1 MSKKIYLAGPC
12 DNENRTLM
20 VRIGKYLRRQGF
32 EVYCPF
38 ELQIENAWD
47 LTQEDWAEKVFYAD
61 KTAIEKC
68 DFFFMISKGRI
79 SSAGTNWEQGYAKG
93 IDKKVFV
100 FQITREPTSLMTFC
114 GCNYFYNTDEEN
126 IINTLHKV
134 IIYLDED
141 KGEHFLFKNKIC
153 ETVLT

>member
-1 MSKKIYLAGPC
+1 MKKIYLAGDC
-12 DNENRTLM
+12 SSENRTLM

-93 IDKKVFV
+93 IGKKVFV

-141 KGEHFLFKNKIC
+141 KWEYFLFKNKIC

>member
-1 MSKKIYLAGPC
+1 MKKIYLDGDC
-12 DNENRTLM
+12 SSENRTLM
-20 VRIGKYLRRQGF
+20 VRIGKYLREQGF

-47 LTQEDWAEKVFYAD
+47 LTQEDWAEAVFYAD

-79 SSAGTNWEQGYAKG
+79 SSAGTNWEQGFAKG
-93 IDKKVFV
+93 IGKKVFV
-100 FQITREPTSLMTFC
+100 FQITHAPTSLMTFC
-114 GCNYFYNTDEEN
+114 GCNYFYNTSEEN
-126 IINTLHKV
+126 IFNTLHEV
-134 IIYLDED
+134 TICLED
-141 KGEHFLFKNKIC
+141 KNWEWLLPHRKIC

>member
-1 MSKKIYLAGPC
+1 MKIYLAGPC

-47 LTQEDWAEKVFYAD
+47 LTQEDWAQKVFYAD
-61 KTAIEKC
+61 KTAIENC
-68 DFFFMISKGRI
+68 DFFLMISKGRI

-93 IDKKVFV
+93 IGKTVFV

-114 GCNYFYNTDEEN
+114 GCDYFYNTSEED
-126 IINTLHKV
+126 IINVLHDVTIMLCDDDWKQYF
-134 IIYLDED
+134 ILMH
-141 KGEHFLFKNKIC
+141 KRC